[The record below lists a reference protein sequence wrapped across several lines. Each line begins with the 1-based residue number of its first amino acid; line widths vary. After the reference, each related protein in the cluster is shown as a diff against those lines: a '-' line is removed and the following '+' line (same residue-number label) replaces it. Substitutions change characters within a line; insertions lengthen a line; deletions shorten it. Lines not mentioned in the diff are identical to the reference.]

1 MFVSPEFRALP
12 LLRELGSGATF
23 LQSVRSGDT
32 SMLRVWVGLETR
44 TLLQTSVE
52 NVEECVKYDMFSPN
66 V

>member
-1 MFVSPEFRALP
+1 MLILLNSALP

-32 SMLRVWVGLETR
+32 SMLRVWVGLEAR

-52 NVEECVKYDMFSPN
+52 NVEECVKYDMLSPN